1 VDQRNTAVD
10 LLVFGPHP
18 DDLEIG
24 LGGSIAQHATR
35 GMRVGLCDLT
45 RGELGT
51 NGTPEER
58 LREAEDARAVLGAAW
73 RRNLEWPDGG
83 ITGTAD
89 QMRTAVEL
97 IRASSPRA
105 IAIPHWGDRHPDH
118 IAASRVLAEAAFK
131 SRLRRY
137 STAGEPWQG
146 GWVCYYF
153 INDDFLDDSS
163 NGGVRPSFLIDVS
176 AEYEVKRRALA
187 CHRSQFQPAGAD
199 ARPTRLTSPRF
210 LQLIESRDAHYG
222 ALAGVSF
229 AEAVVVREPIVRPDL
244 FKAV

>member
-1 VDQRNTAVD
+1 M
-10 LLVFGPHP
+10 
-18 DDLEIG
+18 
-24 LGGSIAQHATR
+24 R
-35 GMRVGLCDLT
+35 G
-45 RGELGT
+45 
-51 NGTPEER
+51 
-58 LREAEDARAVLGAAW
+58 AVLGAAW

-89 QMRTAVEL
+89 QMRAAVEL
-97 IRASSPRA
+97 IRAASPRA

-118 IAASRVLAEAAFK
+118 VAASRVLAEAAFK

-137 STAGEPWQG
+137 SAAGEPWQG

-153 INDDFLDDSS
+153 INDDFMDDSS
-163 NGGVRPSFLIDVS
+163 NGGARPSFLIDVS
-176 AEYEVKRRALA
+176 AEYESKRRALA

-222 ALAGVSF
+222 ALAGVAF
-229 AEAVVVREPIVRPDL
+229 AEAVVVREPIVRADL
-244 FKAV
+244 FKGA